1 MVERYLAKVQVAGSN
16 PVSRS
21 KHTKPYLQG
30 GFLCL
35 LQPFSANVAPLASCS
50 NKAEMVH
57 FSGVC
62 RFFLVRIFRCD
73 RSRTQEGLRNT
84 RTYLFKT
91 VRHAAH
97 KQYLDR
103 LLGTKDLIIPV
114 SACNGKSPA
123 GERSSRNACG
133 THQIYSLAK
142 PLLQQF
148 LSKKL

>member
-1 MVERYLAKVQVAGSN
+1 MECTHTFQTICFAFYKATMNSVSRSSRGLGHRPFTAVTGVRLPYGTPFLYVARFLASAGIAQLVERYLAKVQVAGSN

-62 RFFLVRIFRCD
+62 RFFWFEFSGAID
-73 RSRTQEGLRNT
+73 PG
-84 RTYLFKT
+84 
-91 VRHAAH
+91 H
-97 KQYLDR
+97 K
-103 LLGTKDLIIPV
+103 KV
-114 SACNGKSPA
+114 
-123 GERSSRNACG
+123 
-133 THQIYSLAK
+133 
-142 PLLQQF
+142 
-148 LSKKL
+148 